1 MAYYLNFPLVY
12 KYIPDFLRGLGLGLY
27 LAAISLFIG
36 MILGILLAFCAI
48 SKQRWLRNLS
58 SIYVTILRNVPLLV
72 LIFIC
77 YFGLPDTG
85 LILSKHASF
94 ITALS
99 LYAGAYLTEVFRAG
113 LQGISRGIVEAGLA
127 IGLRKRQIVCF
138 IQLPIMFRNV
148 MPSLSN
154 NFISLFKDTSLASS
168 IAVIELT
175 YLARKVNT
183 LTFRVIEVWVI
194 VGLMYMLTCYLIAFL
209 LRILER
215 RLKIR

>member
-1 MAYYLNFPLVY
+1 MAYYLNFRLVY

-48 SKQRWLRNLS
+48 SKRRWLGNLS

-94 ITALS
+94 VTALS

-113 LQGISRGIVEAGLA
+113 LQGISCGVVEAGLA
-127 IGLRKRQIVCF
+127 IGLRRRQIIRY

-194 VGLMYMLTCYLIAFL
+194 VGLLYMLACYLIAFL

-215 RLKIR
+215 RLRIR

>member
-1 MAYYLNFPLVY
+1 MAYYLNFQLVY
-12 KYIPDFLRGLGLGLY
+12 KYIPDFLKGLGLGLY

-48 SKQRWLRNLS
+48 SRHRWLRNLS
-58 SIYVTILRNVPLLV
+58 GLYVTILRNVPLLV

-94 ITALS
+94 VTALS

-127 IGLRKRQIVCF
+127 IGLRKRQIIRF

-209 LRILER
+209 LRMLER
-215 RLKIR
+215 RLRIR